1 MLGGEP
7 GASRSTPAG
16 RRPSDVVQRV
26 EDVIVRNGLRPGD
39 PLPTEVDL
47 CEAVGASRS
56 SVREAIRTLCAL
68 DLVEVRHG
76 HGTYVGRMS
85 MDPLVRE
92 RELSRT
98 PGPRRG
104 LGAAPRGGGGPRA
117 ARPVLRRG
125 LPGPARR
132 AARGELLER
141 LGALAQR
148 LRDLAA
154 RGAPWAQEHRAFH
167 LLLAEPLSSGLH
179 SELTGAFHDIAAAMA
194 ARRRRP
200 SRPPPAPRSP
210 TSRSSRRPGRGTPRP
225 CTPRSPPT
233 TPRCWTSPPVGP
245 GLSAQSRR
253 CAGGD
258 HEVPEAGRG
267 R

>member
-7 GASRSTPAG
+7 GVSRSTPTG

-26 EDVIVRNGLRPGD
+26 EDVIVRNHLRPGD

-85 MDPLVRE
+85 MEPLVEMVSFRGRLDRAEGPGLRREVVEVRE
-92 RELSRT
+92 RLDQSS
-98 PGPRRG
+98 
-104 LGAAPRGGGGPRA
+104 AAA
-117 ARPVLRRG
+117 FLALAD
-125 LPGPARR
+125 GPAR
-132 AARGELLER
+132 AALLER
-141 LGALAQR
+141 LGVLAQQ

-167 LLLAEPLSSGLH
+167 LLLAEPLSNGLLT
-179 SELTGAFHDIAAAMA
+179 ELTGAFHDIAAAVA
-194 ARRRRP
+194 TPAR
-200 SRPPPAPRSP
+200 PA
-210 TSRSSRRPGRGTPRP
+210 TSRAALTHVAIVEAAGAGDPEALRAAVAAHYAPLLGEGPGRGAQ
-225 CTPRSPPT
+225 RSAP
-233 TPRCWTSPPVGP
+233 
-245 GLSAQSRR
+245 A
-253 CAGGD
+253 
-258 HEVPEAGRG
+258 
-267 R
+267 

>member
-26 EDVIVRNGLRPGD
+26 EDVIVRNRLRPGD
-39 PLPTEVDL
+39 PLPTELDL

-85 MDPLVRE
+85 MDPLVESVSFRGRLDRAQGSGLRREVVEVRE
-92 RELSRT
+92 RLDQSS
-98 PGPRRG
+98 
-104 LGAAPRGGGGPRA
+104 AAA
-117 ARPVLRRG
+117 FLA
-125 LPGPARR
+125 LPDAH
-132 AARGELLER
+132 ARGELLER
-141 LGALAQR
+141 LGVLAQQ

-154 RGAPWAQEHRAFH
+154 RGAPWAREHRAFH
-167 LLLAEPLSSGLH
+167 VLLAEPLSNGLH

-194 ARRRRP
+194 AP
-200 SRPPPAPRSP
+200 SQPATSRAALTHVAIVEAAGAGDPEALHAAVAAHYAPRLDQP
-210 TSRSSRRPGRGTPRP
+210 
-225 CTPRSPPT
+225 
-233 TPRCWTSPPVGP
+233 
-245 GLSAQSRR
+245 
-253 CAGGD
+253 
-258 HEVPEAGRG
+258 AGRG
-267 R
+267 A

>member
-7 GASRSTPAG
+7 GASRSPPAG

-26 EDVIVRNGLRPGD
+26 EDVIVRGRLRPGD

-85 MDPLVRE
+85 MDPLVESVSFADGWTAPRARGCAE
-92 RELSRT
+92 RWWRSANGSTSPPPRRSWPCPTRT
-98 PGPRRG
+98 P
-104 LGAAPRGGGGPRA
+104 A
-117 ARPVLRRG
+117 
-125 LPGPARR
+125 
-132 AARGELLER
+132 GELLER
-141 LGALAQR
+141 LGVLAQQ

-154 RGAPWAQEHRAFH
+154 RGVPWAQEHRAFH
-167 LLLAEPLSSGLH
+167 VLLAEPLSNGLH

-194 ARRRRP
+194 APAQPATSRAALTHVAIVEAAGAGDAEALHAAVAAHYAPCWTRRP
-200 SRPPPAPRSP
+200 VGAPERSVPPR
-210 TSRSSRRPGRGTPRP
+210 
-225 CTPRSPPT
+225 
-233 TPRCWTSPPVGP
+233 
-245 GLSAQSRR
+245 
-253 CAGGD
+253 AGGD
-258 HEVPEAGRG
+258 HEVAEAGRS

>member
-7 GASRSTPAG
+7 GASRSSPAG

-85 MDPLVRE
+85 MDPLVESVSFRGRLDRAEGSGLRREVVEVRE
-92 RELSRT
+92 RLDQSSAAAFLALPDT
-98 PGPRRG
+98 P
-104 LGAAPRGGGGPRA
+104 
-117 ARPVLRRG
+117 
-125 LPGPARR
+125 
-132 AARGELLER
+132 ARGELLER
-141 LGALAQR
+141 LGLLAQQ

-167 LLLAEPLSSGLH
+167 LVLAEPLSNGLH
-179 SELTGAFHDIAAAMA
+179 SELTGAFHDIAAALA
-194 ARRRRP
+194 SP
-200 SRPPPAPRSP
+200 SQPA
-210 TSRSSRRPGRGTPRP
+210 TSRAALTHVAIVEAAAAGDPAALRAAVAAHYAPLLDQPTGRG
-225 CTPRSPPT
+225 
-233 TPRCWTSPPVGP
+233 
-245 GLSAQSRR
+245 A
-253 CAGGD
+253 
-258 HEVPEAGRG
+258 
-267 R
+267 

>member
-26 EDVIVRNGLRPGD
+26 QDVIVRGRLRPGD
-39 PLPTEVDL
+39 ALPTEADL

-56 SVREAIRTLCAL
+56 SVREAIRTLAAL

-85 MDPLVRE
+85 MDPLVESVSFRGRLDRAEGAGLRREVGEVRE
-92 RELSRT
+92 RLDQSS
-98 PGPRRG
+98 
-104 LGAAPRGGGGPRA
+104 AAA
-117 ARPVLRRG
+117 FLA
-125 LPGPARR
+125 LPDAHP
-132 AARGELLER
+132 RGELVER
-141 LGALAQR
+141 LGVLAQQ

-167 LLLAEPLSSGLH
+167 LLLAEPLANGLH

-194 ARRRRP
+194 AMAAP
-200 SRPPPAPRSP
+200 SQPA
-210 TSRSSRRPGRGTPRP
+210 TSRAALTH
-225 CTPRSPPT
+225 
-233 TPRCWTSPPVGP
+233 V
-245 GLSAQSRR
+245 AIVEA
-253 CAGGD
+253 AGAGD
-258 HEVPEAGRG
+258 PEALHAAVAAHYAPLLDQRAGQG
-267 R
+267 A

>member
-26 EDVIVRNGLRPGD
+26 EDVIVRNRLRPGD

-85 MDPLVRE
+85 MDPLVQSVSFRGRLDRAEASGLRREVVEVRE
-92 RELSRT
+92 RLDQSS
-98 PGPRRG
+98 
-104 LGAAPRGGGGPRA
+104 AAA
-117 ARPVLRRG
+117 FLA
-125 LPGPARR
+125 LPDAH
-132 AARGELLER
+132 ARGELLER
-141 LGALAQR
+141 LGVLAQQ

-154 RGAPWAQEHRAFH
+154 RGAPWAREHRAFH
-167 LLLAEPLSSGLH
+167 LLLAEPLSNGLH

-194 ARRRRP
+194 AP
-200 SRPPPAPRSP
+200 SQPA
-210 TSRSSRRPGRGTPRP
+210 TSRAALTH
-225 CTPRSPPT
+225 
-233 TPRCWTSPPVGP
+233 V
-245 GLSAQSRR
+245 AIVEA
-253 CAGGD
+253 AGAGD
-258 HEVPEAGRG
+258 PEALHAAVAAHYAPLLEQPAGRG
-267 R
+267 A